1 MSDVTL
7 RPVAPG
13 DAEAMAKLHVETWEA
28 AYRGMVPDG
37 VLERNGLE
45 QRRLLWRGLLVEA
58 ERLPLVDVA
67 LVEAGASG
75 QQELAGFVW
84 SRRIDQPDAAF
95 AAEIVALNVRPESW
109 RRGIGRRLMAAAA
122 ARLEG
127 LGAGSVYL
135 WVFRE
140 NSGARAFY
148 EALGGRIVDQD
159 VERFGEVSLPRIA
172 YAWKPMSRLHAAMQP

>member
-1 MSDVTL
+1 MSAVTL

-28 AYRGMVPDG
+28 AYRGMIPDD
-37 VLERNGLE
+37 VMARNDLE

-58 ERLPLVDVA
+58 ERLPLVEVA
-67 LVEAGASG
+67 LVEGGPPA
-75 QQELAGFVW
+75 QQTLAGFIW
-84 SRRIDQPDAAF
+84 SRRIEQPEAAF
-95 AAEIVALNVRPESW
+95 GAEIVALNVRPESW

-122 ARLEG
+122 ARLAG

-148 EALGGRIVDQD
+148 EGLGGRIVDED
-159 VERFGEVSLPRIA
+159 VERFGEVTVPRIA
-172 YAWKPMSRLHAAMQP
+172 YAWKPMSRLLAAAQP